1 MEKEMIKTTETI
13 EQLFENY
20 KASHN
25 EETPQTREQATA
37 TEEFEQIMFS
47 AQGTDITQPA
57 YSKAIE
63 LSRASEKAGF
73 ILGFK
78 MAMNLMCECMG

>member
-1 MEKEMIKTTETI
+1 MTKEMIKTTETI

-20 KASHN
+20 KASYN
-25 EETPQTREQATA
+25 EETPQTEEQEKAMYELEQETLHNPLRDQSTA
-37 TEEFEQIMFS
+37 F
-47 AQGTDITQPA
+47 G
-57 YSKAIE
+57 KAIV
-63 LSRASEKAGF
+63 LSRASEKSGF